1 MAIFDKIAVMEK
13 IGSTGMVPVFYHPDT
28 ETVMQVVKAC
38 YAGGSA
44 RVRIHRTAAIS
55 PTKYLQPSYAVPPL
69 NAPKWP
75 SVPDP

>member
-1 MAIFDKIAVMEK
+1 MARFDKIAVMEK

-38 YAGGSA
+38 YAGGVRAFEFINRDDFAHEVFAAVVRRAA
-44 RVRIHRTAAIS
+44 R
-55 PTKYLQPSYAVPPL
+55 
-69 NAPKWP
+69 KWP

>member
-1 MAIFDKIAVMEK
+1 MARFDKIAVMEK

-38 YAGGSA
+38 Y
-44 RVRIHRTAAIS
+44 
-55 PTKYLQPSYAVPPL
+55 PTKYLQPSYAVLPL
-69 NAPKWP
+69 NARKWP

>member
-1 MAIFDKIAVMEK
+1 MARFDKIAVMEK

-38 YAGGSA
+38 YAGG
-44 RVRIHRTAAIS
+44 VRASNSPTAAIS
-55 PTKYLQPSYAVPPL
+55 PTKYLQPSYAVLPL
-69 NAPKWP
+69 NARKWP